1 MQAQSSVVLSWGS
14 LWGPVSRAQ
23 PFSGP
28 VPLGCELHKGF
39 SAFIPIEWAPRAFL
53 VPAWRFDQTSGS
65 MAAGRQQETAL

>member
-1 MQAQSSVVLSWGS
+1 MQAQSSVVLSGGS

-23 PFSGP
+23 PVSGP

-39 SAFIPIEWAPRAFL
+39 SAFIPTEWTPRGLL
-53 VPAWRFDQTSGS
+53 VLAWRFDQTCGN